1 MAASSVFTC
10 PLIRWLVNQ
19 EAVVRA
25 DGGGDAQR
33 PGLAVLRVM
42 LLMTIVV
49 AVAAFTF
56 AVLILVAR

>member
-1 MAASSVFTC
+1 VQMEAAMRNDQALPFS
-10 PLIRWLVNQ
+10 
-19 EAVVRA
+19 
-25 DGGGDAQR
+25 
-33 PGLAVLRVM
+33 RVM

>member
-1 MAASSVFTC
+1 MEAAMRNDQA
-10 PLIRWLVNQ
+10 L
-19 EAVVRA
+19 
-25 DGGGDAQR
+25 
-33 PGLAVLRVM
+33 